1 MPGLLI
7 AGPDV
12 TLGLDRVLGVADGEA
27 GWAWDD
33 GTAGRREPGLRTGP
47 VHGGYS
53 VAAFL
58 VSTRNE
64 IERFVT
70 DWESRESAHHL

>member
-27 GWAWDD
+27 GWH
-33 GTAGRREPGLRTGP
+33 GTMVRRVGGSRASGPGRCT
-47 VHGGYS
+47 
-53 VAAFL
+53 AATPSPRFL
-58 VSTRNE
+58 ASTRNE
-64 IERFVT
+64 VERFVT
-70 DWESRESAHHL
+70 DWESRESAYNL